1 MPQLDIM
8 TFYIQGFSVFLSLIF
23 CFFFFYTYFLP
34 SLSISLFSRFLLKKK
49 YNLDKR
55 ILKNNL
61 RKLINRILVI
71 NAPIYNSLKQ
81 AIYILNIFFFES
93 FRFKKVSVYTSFF
106 DTNADDIRF
115 LLHQSSLWEI
125 KVFFL
130 WYLLIFLTTSF
141 YLILKLS

>member
-115 LLHQSSLWEI
+115 LLHQSSL
-125 KVFFL
+125 
-130 WYLLIFLTTSF
+130 
-141 YLILKLS
+141 